1 MKTLIALAF
10 AAATL
15 TAANAQTWT
24 QNRIG
29 GTTFLNGTTPNGQPV
44 TGTSNWLGQ
53 TRFDNY
59 QTPQGSVQC
68 TTNYIGQTAF
78 THCN

>member
-24 QNRIG
+24 QTRMGNY
-29 GTTFLNGTTPNGQPV
+29 TFFNGTTSDGQPV